1 MQHMKV
7 KIVFLGEK
15 QYIFLK
21 KVFSFIASFVGGHDT
36 YYFFPKKKIY
46 TSMIIKIYH
55 TSAHNNY
62 ERKWT

>member
-21 KVFSFIASFVGGHDT
+21 KVFSFIASFVGGHGII
-36 YYFFPKKKIY
+36 FFQKKKIY